1 MILNGPFRPWWG
13 PFGFFEN
20 EALKKRKKKKEKGS
34 VYGVVGV
41 VLNVKIT
48 SFQKLSQPS
57 YLRQCKGQIEF
68 HFNKQKIN
76 VFFFNDDFEWSTVR
90 PMWITNKVV
99 FF

>member
-1 MILNGPFRPWWG
+1 MVRSIWIFRKWS
-13 PFGFFEN
+13 FK
-20 EALKKRKKKKEKGS
+20 KKRKKKKEKGS
-34 VYGVVGV
+34 VNGVVGV

-76 VFFFNDDFEWSTVR
+76 VFFFQWWFWMVHGEANVD
-90 PMWITNKVV
+90 NK
-99 FF
+99 